1 MYPVVAPTIKIDH
14 QRCTTP
20 FACKRCLQ
28 ICPTAVFTVH
38 ETKMV
43 RMEETD
49 KYEPGTYRLRV
60 AFRDKCSACMRCVEA
75 CPEDALT
82 VLAPSAAVT
91 S

>member
-1 MYPVVAPTIKIDH
+1 MYPIVAPTIKIDQ
-14 QRCTTP
+14 QRCVIP

-28 ICPTAVFTVH
+28 ICPTAVFSVH

-49 KYEPGTYRLRV
+49 KYESGTYRLRV

-75 CPEDALT
+75 CPENALA
-82 VLAPSAAVT
+82 VLPPSAVA

>member
-1 MYPVVAPTIKIDH
+1 MYPVIAPLIKIDQ

-28 ICPTAVFTVH
+28 ACPTAVFSVH

-49 KYEPGTYRLRV
+49 KHEPGNYRLRV
-60 AFRDKCSACMRCVEA
+60 AFRDKCSGCNRCVDV
-75 CPEDALT
+75 CPEGALVVEMPT
-82 VLAPSAAVT
+82 GAQL
-91 S
+91 

>member
-1 MYPVVAPTIKIDH
+1 MYPVIAPLIKID
-14 QRCTTP
+14 QQKCLTP

-28 ICPTAVFTVH
+28 VCPTAVFSVH

-49 KYEPGTYRLRV
+49 KHEPGTYRLRV
-60 AFRDKCSACMRCVEA
+60 AFRDKCSGCNQCVDV

-82 VLAPSAAVT
+82 IEMPSGAAL
-91 S
+91 

>member
-1 MYPVVAPTIKIDH
+1 MYTIVAPKIHIDY

-28 ICPTAVFTVH
+28 ECPTAVFAVA

-49 KYEPGTYRLRV
+49 KYESGNYRLRV
-60 AFRDKCSACMRCVEA
+60 SYRDRCSGCNLCVEV
-75 CPEDALT
+75 CPEDAITLEMPE
-82 VLAPSAAVT
+82 VV
-91 S
+91 

>member
-1 MYPVVAPTIKIDH
+1 MYPVIAPLIKIDQ

-28 ICPTAVFTVH
+28 ICPTAVFSVH

-49 KYEPGTYRLRV
+49 KHEPGNYRLVV
-60 AFRDKCSACMRCVEA
+60 AFRDKCSACNRCVDA
-75 CPEDALT
+75 CPEAALT
-82 VLAPSAAVT
+82 VEMPAGAQL
-91 S
+91 

>member
-1 MYPVVAPTIKIDH
+1 MYPVVAPLIKID
-14 QRCTTP
+14 QQLCTTP

-28 ICPTAVFTVH
+28 VCPTAVFAVF

-60 AFRDKCSACMRCVEA
+60 AYRDKCSACNQCVDV
-75 CPEDALT
+75 CPVGALKIEM
-82 VLAPSAAVT
+82 PEGAAV
-91 S
+91 